1 MELYLLRHGIAEE
14 HAASGRDADRRLTEE
29 GRDKLR
35 RVLERAHAAGVR
47 PSLILTSP
55 YKRALETAEIAA
67 HELGYEGKL
76 VRTPALTPDS
86 SPEAVW
92 DAVRE
97 HRNEEA
103 MLLAGHEPLLSAVVA
118 YLLDSTR
125 AMVHFRKGA
134 MVRIDVEG
142 FGAAPAG
149 VLQWML
155 TAKLA

>member
-1 MELYLLRHGIAEE
+1 MELYLLRHGIAEDR
-14 HAASGRDADRRLTEE
+14 AATGRDADRRLTEE

-47 PSLILTSP
+47 PSLILSSP
-55 YKRALETAEIAA
+55 YKRTLETAEIAA
-67 HELGYEGKL
+67 HALGYEGKL

-86 SPEAVW
+86 SPEDVW

-97 HRNEEA
+97 HRDEDA
-103 MLLAGHEPLLSAVVA
+103 LLLTGHEPLFSATVA
-118 YLLDSTR
+118 HLLGSTR

-134 MVRIDVEG
+134 LACVDVEG